1 MQILQLPF
9 ATLRVAQDDSKD
21 GARSLIA
28 WTGDVMHR
36 YRERPA
42 GETMKE
48 SKKCVTSSPRRA
60 PSEGNAA
67 MSI

>member
-1 MQILQLPF
+1 MQILRLPF

-21 GARSLIA
+21 AARSLLA
-28 WTGDVMHR
+28 WVGDVMNR

-48 SKKCVTSSPRRA
+48 SKKCVTSSSRRA
-60 PSEGNAA
+60 LSEGNAA